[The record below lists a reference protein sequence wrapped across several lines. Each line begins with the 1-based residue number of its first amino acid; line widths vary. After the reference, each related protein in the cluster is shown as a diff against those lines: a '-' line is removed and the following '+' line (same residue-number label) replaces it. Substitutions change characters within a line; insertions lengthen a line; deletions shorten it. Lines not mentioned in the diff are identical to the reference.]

1 LLLLLPSASSL
12 KDSNINDHPK
22 EIESNK
28 NSLSSNDTC
37 NDINP
42 PELTYGSS
50 MGNSLLYG
58 LPSVIPRLY
67 SNAGN
72 GAHSSEDVAAV
83 ARFSA
88 AAAASLSGVPG
99 AWPPFLGH
107 HHPPGTGSSTPGCGT
122 LPFGCG
128 SPSFPPSSVSFPLFA
143 TPLGFHPLELASA
156 MRLSQSSL
164 PATSDLNLKSID
176 PRVLSACIG
185 DLSSPRLTQPGTDHN
200 NVPISGVPTTTSG
213 NSELNNVRSS
223 TVSDSISPMTTLSN
237 SHAAS
242 KLLPELQES
251 HDFTTAALAFGHQAE
266 RLKAAAAA
274 AASFGH
280 RFFPYGI
287 RSYLINH
294 NHNAQP
300 FNQIEGTGP
309 LSPANSLVG
318 EKHSING
325 RTSASPVSTHHD
337 SMSPLSNNNCS
348 PHESSVT
355 VKADRIDESETR
367 RSNSGSNDRS
377 TVPELKN
384 IERMV
389 EGLHSN
395 DRLFVPTTVT

>member
-1 LLLLLPSASSL
+1 MDGS
-12 KDSNINDHPK
+12 
-22 EIESNK
+22 K
-28 NSLSSNDTC
+28 NVLTSNDTC
-37 NDINP
+37 NDLNP

-58 LPSVIPRLY
+58 LPPVIPRLY
-67 SNAGN
+67 SNPGN
-72 GAHSSEDVAAV
+72 GTHSSEDVAAV
-83 ARFSA
+83 ARLSA

-107 HHPPGTGSSTPGCGT
+107 HHSAGTGSQSGGCSS

-128 SPSFPPSSVSFPLFA
+128 SSPFSSSSVSFPLFA

-164 PATSDLNLKSID
+164 PATNDLNLKSID

-185 DLSSPRLTQPGTDHN
+185 DLSSSRLGADHSN
-200 NVPISGVPTTTSG
+200 MPISGTPTTTSG
-213 NSELNNVRSS
+213 SSEHNNVRP
-223 TVSDSISPMTTLSN
+223 TTISDSISPMTTLSN
-237 SHAAS
+237 SHS
-242 KLLPELQES
+242 GKLLPDLQENR
-251 HDFTTAALAFGHQAE
+251 DFTTAALAFGHQAE

-274 AASFGH
+274 AAGFGH

-294 NHNAQP
+294 NHNTQP
-300 FNQIEGTGP
+300 LNHLEGAGP
-309 LSPANSLVG
+309 LSPANSIPG
-318 EKHSING
+318 EKRSMNG

-348 PHESSVT
+348 PHERNFSVK
-355 VKADRIDESETR
+355 VDRIDESETR
-367 RSNSGSNDRS
+367 RSNSGSNQQS
-377 TVPELKN
+377 PVPELKN